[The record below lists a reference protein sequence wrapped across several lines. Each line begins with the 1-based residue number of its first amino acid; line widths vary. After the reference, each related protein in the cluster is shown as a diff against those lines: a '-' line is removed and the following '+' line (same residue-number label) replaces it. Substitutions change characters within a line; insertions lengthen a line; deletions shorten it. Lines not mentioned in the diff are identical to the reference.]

1 MFHFVSATLAAIWI
15 ASLASTTAA
24 VTPNTQVR
32 THDPPRK
39 PNPLHA
45 TGTRLTPPTPAPQSC
60 HATDN
65 IFSDSPKYRVDIGV
79 PYAGGTGC
87 SGVQAALAAKL
98 GIDFGGFTCKDDG
111 AGGTAL
117 KFVCFRGRSGDINA
131 VLHASYPQVNGF
143 NCPDS

>member
-1 MFHFVSATLAAIWI
+1 MFHFVSAMLAAMWI
-15 ASLASTTAA
+15 ACLASTAAA
-24 VTPNTQVR
+24 VAPNT
-32 THDPPRK
+32 
-39 PNPLHA
+39 
-45 TGTRLTPPTPAPQSC
+45 QSC

-65 IFSDSPKYRVDIGV
+65 IFSDSPKYRVDIGA

-87 SGVQAALAAKL
+87 PGVQAALAAKL

-131 VLHASYPQVNGF
+131 VLHAAYPQVNGF
-143 NCPDS
+143 NCPNN